1 MADHAA
7 LSTCQP
13 TLQKSART
21 GTMRFLGERRDRASK
36 RFQRVQRLV
45 LVASVIVA
53 TFVARQ
59 LVVGEPIAGALPA
72 IVLLAVMFASYLTS
86 FGR

>member
-1 MADHAA
+1 
-7 LSTCQP
+7 
-13 TLQKSART
+13 
-21 GTMRFLGERRDRASK
+21 MRYLGKRRDRASK
-36 RFQRVQRLV
+36 RFQRVRGLV

-59 LVVGEPIAGALPA
+59 LIVGDPIAEALPV
-72 IVLLAVMFASYLTS
+72 IVLLAVMFARYLTS